1 MIYVTTCAGRN
12 HSVSEDTVLVGK
24 EVIYETSEVLPMPD
38 CGFVCVA
45 DGVGGNHGGAEASRF
60 VCSSLA
66 EVEAVGSDEL
76 RTFLIKVN
84 SALIDRA
91 KGEPIFSKMA
101 TTLSGIY
108 ISEDASWLVHVG
120 NTRVYIKQ
128 GRYLKQLTSDHTTY
142 NWLKSSGQYDVAEK
156 CNKNEITNCLGGGDP
171 AHIAKLVVAELHQFS
186 LLLLTSDGVH
196 EYVGLDTL
204 EDILSGEGSYR
215 EKCDEIIWAAQ
226 DAGSKDDLTAVIVCP
241 SED

>member
-1 MIYVTTCAGRN
+1 MIYVTTCAGQH

-24 EVIYETSEVLPMPD
+24 EVLSETSVVLPMPD

-66 EVEAVGSDEL
+66 EVEAVGQDEVGTL
-76 RTFLIKVN
+76 LTKIN
-84 SALIDRA
+84 SALIDRSKA
-91 KGEPIFSKMA
+91 EPIFSKMA

-108 ISEDASWLVHVG
+108 ISGDDFWLVHVG
-120 NTRVYIKQ
+120 NTRVFIKQ

-142 NWLKSSGQYDVAEK
+142 NWLKSSGQYEAAEK
-156 CNKNEITNCLGGGDP
+156 CNKNEITNCFGGGDP
-171 AHIAKLVVAELHQFS
+171 ALMAKLAVLELPQFS

-196 EYVGLDTL
+196 EYAGLDTL
-204 EDILSGEGSYR
+204 EDILSGEESYSD
-215 EKCDEIIWAAQ
+215 KCDKIIRTAQ
-226 DAGSKDDLTAVIVCP
+226 DAGSEDDLTAVIICP